1 MERRRSLSA
10 ALTVAIALGGGTA
23 LAQTKTA
30 GCAGT
35 PAKVEGQ
42 VLKVDL
48 DGGKVTIRESNGTT
62 HEFQASRETLQG
74 YKVGDRIEAKLRE
87 LPPGCK

>member
-1 MERRRSLSA
+1 MERHRILSA
-10 ALTVAIALGGGTA
+10 ALTVLIVLGGGTA
-23 LAQTKTA
+23 LAQTKA
-30 GCAGT
+30 GCAGV
-35 PAKVEGQ
+35 PEKVEGQ
-42 VLKVDL
+42 VLKVDA

-62 HEFQASRETLQG
+62 HEFQASKETLQG

>member
-10 ALTVAIALGGGTA
+10 ALTVVIVLAGGTA
-23 LAQTKTA
+23 LAQTKAA
-30 GCAGT
+30 GCAGA

-42 VLKVDL
+42 VLKVDV

-74 YKVGDRIEAKLRE
+74 YKVGDRIEAKLRD